1 MAPHLVRAHS
11 TYNDI
16 WICSFHHTLPPPM
29 HTLQIHALLVMG
41 WHNEK
46 EKMRL
51 THTLQIHALLVMGW
65 HNEREKTNTHTTDQ
79 YAEDRILMSWTEN
92 KDEQLLHLR
101 HSPLFCFG
109 LLCGCGGRMRT
120 VFLGAGLVG
129 TSATF
134 CATEGESREAEVT
147 SATSSSSESSCVSKH
162 THTSHALWFQSLR
175 HAAVMYKSIK
185 YQVPS
190 VTHLNNMYRPV
201 TWVISRQACR
211 PTAVRVIRHEVIN
224 QTVKDR
230 RWNRQLNTDT
240 ETVIHRQRQLNTDTE
255 TVKHRHW
262 NSSTQTQKQS
272 VKV

>member
-29 HTLQIHALLVMG
+29 
-41 WHNEK
+41 
-46 EKMRL
+46 
-51 THTLQIHALLVMGW
+51 HTLQIHALLVMGW

-185 YQVPS
+185 YQVLHILIIC
-190 VTHLNNMYRPV
+190 TG
-201 TWVISRQACR
+201 
-211 PTAVRVIRHEVIN
+211 
-224 QTVKDR
+224 
-230 RWNRQLNTDT
+230 QL
-240 ETVIHRQRQLNTDTE
+240 HG
-255 TVKHRHW
+255 
-262 NSSTQTQKQS
+262 
-272 VKV
+272 